1 LPLDVIDTEG
11 TAMKLRTLFVFGAGI
26 LAGLAIA
33 RRMTEDDPAVL
44 HGPSRSQSAQ
54 SPALRAATGAAQR
67 LADKASVASLEVIRR
82 ARGSIRDRLGE
93 DELDDAA
100 WS

>member
-1 LPLDVIDTEG
+1 
-11 TAMKLRTLFVFGAGI
+11 MKLRSLVVFGAGI
-26 LAGLAIA
+26 VTGLAIA

-44 HGPSRSQSAQ
+44 HGPTRSQGSQ
-54 SPALRAATGAAQR
+54 NPALRAASGAAQK
-67 LADKASVASLEVIRR
+67 LADRASVASLAAIRR

-93 DELDDAA
+93 DDLDDAA